1 MAVKVISAKISPTP
15 SWHTRKGDKKIL
27 ASEQYM
33 LTMQLKKN
41 GKDMFVA
48 VTFMQSFT
56 INGLSV
62 PPKLRW
68 FLPNWKDDNQ
78 LYNTAGA
85 VHDWLYATKGNYG
98 MFKRSECDDIFR
110 GILRESGINRLH
122 ASTADFMLGLFG
134 GGSSHWGQDEFGA
147 SVFARLEIVA
157 C

>member
-1 MAVKVISAKISPTP
+1 MAVKVITAKISPTP

-33 LTMQLKKN
+33 LTMHLKKD

-48 VTFMQSFT
+48 VTFRQSFT

-68 FLPNWKDDNQ
+68 FLPNWKDDDQ

-110 GILRESGINRLH
+110 GLLRESGIGRFK
-122 ASTADFMLGLFG
+122 AGCADKAVEWFAG
-134 GGSSHWGQDEFGA
+134 GKNHWGADGYKIADKCSMVLRF
-147 SVFARLEIVA
+147 
-157 C
+157 

>member
-1 MAVKVISAKISPTP
+1 MSVKVITAKISPTP

-33 LTMQLKKN
+33 LTMHLKKD

-48 VTFMQSFT
+48 VTFKQSFT

-68 FLPNWKDDNQ
+68 FLPNWKDDDQ

-98 MFKRSECDDIFR
+98 MCKRSECDEPPPNSPSMKSAVLAWRRLMPDSRRIP
-110 GILRESGINRLH
+110 GIPP
-122 ASTADFMLGLFG
+122 
-134 GGSSHWGQDEFGA
+134 
-147 SVFARLEIVA
+147 
-157 C
+157 